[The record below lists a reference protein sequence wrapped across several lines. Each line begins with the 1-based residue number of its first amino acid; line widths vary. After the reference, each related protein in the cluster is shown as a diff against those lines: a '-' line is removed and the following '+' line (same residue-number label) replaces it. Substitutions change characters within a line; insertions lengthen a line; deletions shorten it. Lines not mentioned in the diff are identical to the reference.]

1 MADFCI
7 ALLDLC
13 LVPFQHTDNILV
25 FAPTAFLTIS
35 FLFLVVRLLV
45 RGEYR

>member
-1 MADFCI
+1 MSDFCI

-13 LVPFQHTDNILV
+13 LVPFKNADNILI

-35 FLFLVVRLLV
+35 FLFLIVRLLV